1 MPKEKVIF
9 RMEGE
14 SVDLG
19 IGATAVNRSDWR
31 KVKIILTHTNL
42 WIVQGSAKERI
53 PLGGITGIGRDVSS
67 KISMPIDKYL
77 AIDYIADGKTFIRA
91 ITSTK
96 ELVKKLK
103 TYILLV
109 QLNNTNTY
117 LLHPAKIGGVLQTG
131 TKWQK
136 RVLTISKGTSSE
148 GISDQLVF
156 RMEGG
161 EDVKITLS
169 KVEQVKTE
177 ERVIGKASREVLS
190 ITHNTDDNTYDS
202 CIFTKNMT
210 PLREYF
216 NDFMLDKGVE
226 TRVSI
231 DAVMGGIDDNSGT
244 GPELSE
250 KEDEIMI
257 ALYSGVSSLEMET
270 MMDNVTVDELE
281 NIYDKMIRDG
291 MAETVRIRKE
301 IQLTAKGKN
310 VVNKKMAI

>member
-9 RMEGE
+9 RMDGE
-14 SVDLG
+14 SIDLG
-19 IGATAVNRSDWR
+19 IGATTVNRSDWKR
-31 KVKIILTHTNL
+31 VKVVLTHTNL
-42 WIVQGSAKERI
+42 WIIKNSEKQRI
-53 PLGGITGIGRDVSS
+53 PLSAITGVGRDVST
-67 KISMPIDKYL
+67 KISMSIDKYL
-77 AIDYIADGKTFIRA
+77 AIDHLSDGKTFIHV

-96 ELVKKLK
+96 DQVKKLK

-109 QLNNTNTY
+109 QLNSTSTY
-117 LLHPAKIGGVLQTG
+117 LLHPSKIGGVLQTG
-131 TKWQK
+131 SKWQK
-136 RVLTISKGTSSE
+136 RVLTISKGTSTE
-148 GISDQLVF
+148 GITDQLVF
-156 RMEGG
+156 KMDGE
-161 EDVKITLS
+161 EDVKILLS
-169 KVEQVKTE
+169 RVEQTKTE
-177 ERVIGKASREVLS
+177 ERVIGKATREVLNV
-190 ITHNTDDNTYDS
+190 THNSDDNTYDT
-202 CIFTKNMT
+202 CIFIKNLG
-210 PLREYF
+210 PLKEYF

-231 DAVMGGIDDNSGT
+231 DTQIRDGGA

-270 MMDNVTVDELE
+270 MMDNITVDELE
-281 NIYDKMIRDG
+281 KIYDKMIRDG

>member
-19 IGATAVNRSDWR
+19 IGATTVNRSDWKR
-31 KVKIILTHTNL
+31 VKIVLTHTNL
-42 WIVQGSAKERI
+42 WMIQDSTKERI

-67 KISMPIDKYL
+67 KISMPLGKYL
-77 AIDYIADGKTFIRA
+77 AIDYIADGKTFIHA

-96 ELVKKLK
+96 DQVKKLK
-103 TYILLV
+103 MYILLV
-109 QLNNTNTY
+109 QLNKTSAY
-117 LLHPAKIGGVLQTG
+117 LLHPAKIGGVLQTD

-156 RMEGG
+156 KIEGG
-161 EDVKITLS
+161 EDVTILLS
-169 KVEQVKTE
+169 RVEQAKTE
-177 ERVIGKASREVLS
+177 ERVIGKASREVLN
-190 ITHNTDDNTYDS
+190 ITHNTDENTYDT
-202 CIFTKNMT
+202 CVFTKNLIH
-210 PLREYF
+210 LREYF

-231 DAVMGGIDDNSGT
+231 DPAMGDNDST

-250 KEDEIMI
+250 MEDEIMI

-270 MMDNVTVDELE
+270 MVDNVTVDELE